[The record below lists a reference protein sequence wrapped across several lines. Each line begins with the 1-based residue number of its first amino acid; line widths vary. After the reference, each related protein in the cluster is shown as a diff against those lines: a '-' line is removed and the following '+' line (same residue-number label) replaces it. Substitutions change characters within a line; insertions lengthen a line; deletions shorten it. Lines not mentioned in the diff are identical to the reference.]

1 MKSAYDPNVDSYADE
16 KGDQTV
22 FLSGFLKSTYAV
34 RYSGWL
40 LGALWLYMLT
50 ACSVTPAS
58 HHVTATTQNAGSS
71 NDSELFTGT
80 LKVLTLNVAHGR
92 KDGINQLFLSK
103 QTIKENL
110 FEISTVLKQTD
121 ADIVALQEADGPS
134 RWSGKFDHVAVLA
147 EQGDYPWYSRA
158 SHAHSWLF
166 DYGTALLSRGNFTE
180 TLSHTFAPS
189 PPTLSKGFLLGQIAW
204 QPKEGTDAPVLVDVV
219 SVHLDFSR
227 SSVRQQQIAE
237 MTEILANR
245 KNPMIILGDFNS
257 DWFNDAS
264 VLHELARRCRIQMY
278 QPLADGLG
286 TYNSNGRRLDWILLS
301 NDLEFKNYTVLP
313 DVVSDH
319 YAVVAEVAFRD
330 MDDIKE
336 RDKTCIR

>member
-1 MKSAYDPNVDSYADE
+1 MFFSRY
-16 KGDQTV
+16 
-22 FLSGFLKSTYAV
+22 LKSKHA
-34 RYSGWL
+34 RRFSGWF
-40 LGALWLYMLT
+40 LGALWLFLVT
-50 ACSVTPAS
+50 ACSVTPAT
-58 HHVTATTQNAGSS
+58 HHVASTTHYARST

-80 LKVLTLNVAHGR
+80 LKVVTLNVAHGR
-92 KDGINQLFLSK
+92 KDGFNQLFLSK
-103 QTIKENL
+103 QTIQQNL
-110 FEISTVLKQTD
+110 SEISTVLKQTD

-134 RWSGKFDHVAVLA
+134 RWSGKFDHVAMLA
-147 EQGDYPWYSRA
+147 EEAEYPWFSRA
-158 SHAHSWLF
+158 SHAQSWLF

-204 QPKEGTDAPVLVDVV
+204 QPGDGRDPPVLVDVV

-264 VLHELARRCRIQMY
+264 VLHELARRCRIQVY

-301 NDLEFKNYTVLP
+301 NDLEFRSYTVLP

-330 MDDIKE
+330 MDDSNIQSSRRPLE
-336 RDKTCIR
+336 L